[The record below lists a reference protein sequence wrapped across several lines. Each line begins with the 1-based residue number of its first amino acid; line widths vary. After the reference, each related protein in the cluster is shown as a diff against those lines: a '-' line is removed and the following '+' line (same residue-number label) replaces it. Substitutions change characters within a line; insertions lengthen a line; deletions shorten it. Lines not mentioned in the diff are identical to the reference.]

1 METNKKSDTDRFSDI
16 EGSVITK
23 KDGSQWE
30 FRNGEMVCIRK
41 ATKKK

>member
-1 METNKKSDTDRFSDI
+1 MKSTSRFSDV

-23 KDGSQWE
+23 KDGSKWE
-30 FRNGEMVCIRK
+30 FRGDKLVCIRK